1 MTSNVGIFRHRDRLQ
16 QAVDTLQ
23 VLQRRAANIT
33 LRRSAAGAN
42 PELIAAYR
50 LQRMLKLAQ
59 CVAYG
64 ALQRTESR
72 GAHYRADFPQRDDL
86 RWMRRTLASWPSPA
100 ADLPTLDYE
109 ALDIMSME
117 LPPGWRGY
125 GQKDYITHPD
135 TDARQREI
143 DAVVTALGNVD
154 RYRRQEALMPFKH
167 LLPAHL
173 RGCNARLGDR
183 S

>member
-1 MTSNVGIFRHRDRLQ
+1 
-16 QAVDTLQ
+16 
-23 VLQRRAANIT
+23 
-33 LRRSAAGAN
+33 
-42 PELIAAYR
+42 
-50 LQRMLKLAQ
+50 
-59 CVAYG
+59 
-64 ALQRTESR
+64 
-72 GAHYRADFPQRDDL
+72 
-86 RWMRRTLASWPSPA
+86 
-100 ADLPTLDYE
+100 
-109 ALDIMSME
+109 MSME